1 MNDVPVALL
10 LMARCFAGSLFLGFL
25 HNMDLMQIA
34 GKVDGLLKFIF
45 DVLIECLPEFISG
58 IFWDEPTGIWSWW
71 RWLKA
76 VGFWLIVLIIFIDL
90 VLNRKRK
97 NC

>member
-1 MNDVPVALL
+1 
-10 LMARCFAGSLFLGFL
+10 
-25 HNMDLMQIA
+25 MDLIPIA

-58 IFWDEPTGIWSWW
+58 IFRDEPTGIWSWLQ
-71 RWLKA
+71 WLKA